1 VDARRTESPE
11 AVRLRGFFVFGF
23 LAEGRALRCLRA
35 MGYLAL
41 AALVGLLGADLVDIV
56 RNGGSPRRA
65 A

>member
-1 VDARRTESPE
+1 
-11 AVRLRGFFVFGF
+11 VRLRGFFVFGF

>member
-1 VDARRTESPE
+1 
-11 AVRLRGFFVFGF
+11 
-23 LAEGRALRCLRA
+23 